1 MRKTLMFTLDVHF
14 QLLFIFGYIVTQ
26 MAVKMTT
33 PSILLI
39 FLIIL
44 NQFSFHVTY
53 KFIVIIITNFYIL
66 LKVLITIFLI
76 FSGSIIIS
84 STYYWCEGLKINMV
98 INFRSAWL
106 ERHRNQKD
114 CWCPSV
120 PFFLKDKISRGVKIK
135 IKSDRLNSTFYFL

>member
-1 MRKTLMFTLDVHF
+1 MQKTLMFTLDVHF
-14 QLLFIFGYIVTQ
+14 QLVFIFGYIVTQ

-66 LKVLITIFLI
+66 LKVLITNFLI

-84 STYYWCEGLKINMV
+84 STYY
-98 INFRSAWL
+98 
-106 ERHRNQKD
+106 
-114 CWCPSV
+114 
-120 PFFLKDKISRGVKIK
+120 
-135 IKSDRLNSTFYFL
+135 